1 MAGLR
6 EAAQFLKQTD
16 DILVLCHQFPDG
28 DTLGSAFALC
38 RALQQ
43 IGKHAA
49 VACSHEPG
57 RQYRFLED
65 AVKRESFSPRAVVT
79 VDVAAPSLLGEPI
92 LSRYGARVDLCLDHH
107 ASRQPYARLTYV
119 DTSAAAAAEVIYELI
134 PLLGAVVDEP
144 AATCLYTA
152 LITDTNG
159 FRLPNT
165 TPRTMRIAADLME
178 RGVDAA
184 RLNRLLL
191 DLKSRGFLELE
202 RRALGSLR
210 YFFGGLCAAV
220 CLTREM
226 IDACGVRDEET
237 DPLPALPRQ
246 VEGVLV
252 GVTLREKQNGDYR
265 VSLRTQSGL
274 NAAQICERF
283 GGGGHPSA
291 AGCTIHRPEGADPC
305 GAALRRVVEAVG
317 DSLRGHGI
325 RAKEGEPR

>member
-6 EAAQFLKQTD
+6 AAAQFLKQTD
-16 DILVLCHQFPDG
+16 NILVLCHQFPDG

-65 AVKRESFSPRAVVT
+65 AVKRESFPPRAVVT

-119 DTSAAAAAEVIYELI
+119 DSSAAAAAEVIYELI

-144 AATCLYTA
+144 AAACLYTA

-252 GVTLREKQNGDYR
+252 GVTLR
-265 VSLRTQSGL
+265 T
-274 NAAQICERF
+274 
-283 GGGGHPSA
+283 H
-291 AGCTIHRPEGADPC
+291 
-305 GAALRRVVEAVG
+305 
-317 DSLRGHGI
+317 
-325 RAKEGEPR
+325 

>member
-6 EAAQFLKQTD
+6 AAAQFLKQTD
-16 DILVLCHQFPDG
+16 NILVLCHQFPDG
-28 DTLGSAFALC
+28 DTLGSAYALC

-144 AATCLYTA
+144 AAACLYTA

-220 CLTREM
+220 CLTRE
-226 IDACGVRDEET
+226 ACATR
-237 DPLPALPRQ
+237 R
-246 VEGVLV
+246 
-252 GVTLREKQNGDYR
+252 R
-265 VSLRTQSGL
+265 
-274 NAAQICERF
+274 IRF
-283 GGGGHPSA
+283 
-291 AGCTIHRPEGADPC
+291 
-305 GAALRRVVEAVG
+305 RRC
-317 DSLRGHGI
+317 
-325 RAKEGEPR
+325 RARWRACSWA